1 MKYLSTK
8 NLVSK
13 LSNIKYG
20 YYDNVNKK
28 IITKDN
34 ELYFN
39 DLFISKQCIVLKPKD
54 FIKIQ
59 CGTNFDII
67 FFIANELNTNKYD
80 TKLISYLYIKGIFN
94 NKVTHYTTC
103 IVKSKIT
110 NMYYWIDSP
119 IEKYSTISSGMCN
132 YNNIKNKIFHSF
144 ISRYGSINFINEN
157 ISWHNFYNYDP
168 LTISTFIQIC
178 TQVHK

>member
-1 MKYLSTK
+1 MLINKFKKDEYNIFISLKEINANKENKIYFYILPIEWISFVK
-8 NLVSK
+8 E
-13 LSNIKYG
+13 IKYKYNILFYDQYIDDRRIFIQSDN

-80 TKLISYLYIKGIFN
+80 TKLILN
-94 NKVTHYTTC
+94 C
-103 IVKSKIT
+103 I
-110 NMYYWIDSP
+110 
-119 IEKYSTISSGMCN
+119 
-132 YNNIKNKIFHSF
+132 
-144 ISRYGSINFINEN
+144 
-157 ISWHNFYNYDP
+157 
-168 LTISTFIQIC
+168 
-178 TQVHK
+178 